1 MIAALVSLVVMP
13 LSAQAGGRLAPEIIQ
28 RVVRRHF
35 RSFRRCYEDG
45 LRNCPNLNGRVTV
58 TFVIE
63 RDGRVRRASG
73 KADIPDAAVIAC
85 VVRRFR
91 SLVFPAPNGGSVTV
105 SYPIL
110 FNPGG

>member
-63 RDGRVRRASG
+63 RDGRVRRAS
-73 KADIPDAAVIAC
+73 